1 MKREAEKYWGNGVVL
16 PRLLGIHTNGH
27 APSSSRRA
35 GGNGWRGQS
44 LGRCSSRGKHRFAAP
59 GSRANIRPRMSD
71 TQQIRH
77 DPPHREQVG
86 GRWSL
91 FTIIMGN
98 TMPPRDPNDDDD
110 DEGQQRISGPRDP
123 YIFALAVAVA
133 LIVGV
138 LVVSIAWPDMLPWA
152 QKARVVS
159 R

>member
-1 MKREAEKYWGNGVVL
+1 MAGVGKAWGGAV
-16 PRLLGIHTNGH
+16 G
-27 APSSSRRA
+27 
-35 GGNGWRGQS
+35 
-44 LGRCSSRGKHRFAAP
+44 GKHRFAAP

-71 TQQIRH
+71 TQQEPDMTRLTENRWVV
-77 DPPHREQVG
+77 D
-86 GRWSL
+86 WSL
-91 FTIIMGN
+91 VTIMGN
-98 TMPPRDPNDDDD
+98 TMPPRDPNDEDD